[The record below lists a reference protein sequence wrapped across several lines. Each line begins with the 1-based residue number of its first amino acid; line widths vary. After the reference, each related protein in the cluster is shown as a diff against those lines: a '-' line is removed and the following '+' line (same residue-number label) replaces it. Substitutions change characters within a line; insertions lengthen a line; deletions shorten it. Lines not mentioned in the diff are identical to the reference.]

1 MMENIIN
8 AAQSHTQ
15 GVKIS
20 ITILSEPLGS
30 HRCTETCLI
39 EIERRSLTPSLS
51 HMDACKQARDATFK
65 CTANF

>member
-15 GVKIS
+15 GFKIS

-30 HRCTETCLI
+30 HRCTETFLI
-39 EIERRSLTPSLS
+39 EIERCSLTPSLS
-51 HMDACKQARDATFK
+51 HMDACKQAPDATFK
-65 CTANF
+65 CTAIL